1 MMYSAPERTANA
13 RLDGGGTVALSLAL
27 PSVHDALT
35 RRFRDVC
42 KGEPPPQCQTT
53 AECSKNRF
61 ARSLPVGF
69 VMMGNTLPT
78 RQKALRLAA
87 VRQGA
92 LAVGLLVTSS
102 A

>member
-42 KGEPPPQCQTT
+42 KGEPPRCAKQPPNAAITVSHVRCP
-53 AECSKNRF
+53 
-61 ARSLPVGF
+61 L
-69 VMMGNTLPT
+69 
-78 RQKALRLAA
+78 ALL
-87 VRQGA
+87 
-92 LAVGLLVTSS
+92 
-102 A
+102 